1 METAKILL
9 DAQGQPVLDAK
20 GAARKTEVLGLHVSR
35 RGPGFGETYGKNRAG
50 EWEFVEYNSDGT
62 YKTAP
67 QKSATCAEC
76 HVKAGVQRDFVYQ
89 GRFPSA
95 PGQ

>member
-1 METAKILL
+1 METAKALL

-50 EWEFVEYNSDGT
+50 EWEFVEYNPDGT

-89 GRFPSA
+89 GRFCPA